1 MNGGAYFMINI
12 EGPMM
17 QKNTE
22 QELDKK
28 GLHRLPPQGHWKIA
42 EEAVCVDV
50 GLIRRQTQLSQAAFA
65 LLLGV
70 SVRTL
75 QEWEQGRRHPS
86 GAAYTLLKVAAQF
99 PAVLPCL
106 K

>member
-1 MNGGAYFMINI
+1 
-12 EGPMM
+12 M
-17 QKNTE
+17 QKNRNE
-22 QELDKK
+22 EVEKDA
-28 GLHRLPPQGHWKIA
+28 GLMPTQGHWKVA
-42 EEAVCVDV
+42 EEAVCV

-70 SVRTL
+70 SVRTV

>member
-1 MNGGAYFMINI
+1 
-12 EGPMM
+12 MM
-17 QKNTE
+17 QKNIE
-22 QELDKK
+22 QEIDKN
-28 GLHRLPPQGHWKIA
+28 GLNSLLPQGHWKIA
-42 EEAVCVDV
+42 EEAVYVNV

-70 SVRTL
+70 SVRTV

-99 PAVLPCL
+99 PAVLQNL